1 MPEQPKTGKS
11 TEYTLAISTGWIDNG
26 RRGLFRRDARKG
38 YCMEFYDVV
47 IVGAGPGGLKCA
59 EVLGGRDLSVL
70 ILEKKDT
77 VGGKTCAGGLTVLD
91 KNFPLPL
98 HKILTFRECRA
109 VLNGKTYIVCP
120 EHPIHTIDR
129 IDLGQYQ
136 LDLLRRYENI
146 TVRTAT
152 AVRDITARHILA
164 DEEKKISFRYLVGA
178 DGSTSIVR
186 RYLGLESS
194 LYVGMHYVLPEVH
207 ERMVWFF
214 QPRLLGS
221 GYGWIFPHRT
231 FTSAGVY
238 FNPTLITAKKAREA
252 LDRLLDDY
260 GIDYRKAGFSAA
272 PVNCLY
278 RGIRFGNIFLAGD
291 AAGLVS
297 ASTGEG
303 ISYAMVSGADVAR
316 HLLDHT
322 YDFDNIRKILSVKRR
337 QELVLS
343 LFDRL
348 PYLQTTLFRIFF
360 RLIKIPGLRK
370 YYSGAL

>member
-1 MPEQPKTGKS
+1 
-11 TEYTLAISTGWIDNG
+11 
-26 RRGLFRRDARKG
+26 
-38 YCMEFYDVV
+38 MEFYDVV
-47 IVGAGPGGLKCA
+47 IVGAGPAGLKCA
-59 EVLGGRDLSVL
+59 EVLGGTNLSVL
-70 ILEKKDT
+70 LLEERDT
-77 VGGKTCAGGLTVLD
+77 IGQKTCAGGLTSLAR
-91 KNFPLPL
+91 NFSLPL
-98 HKILTFRECRA
+98 HKARA
-109 VLNGKTYIVCP
+109 FSEYHMLLNRRAYIMTQMN
-120 EHPIHTIDR
+120 PIHIIDR
-129 IDLGQYQ
+129 LELGQYQ
-136 LDLLRRYENI
+136 LDLVLRHENI
-146 TVRTAT
+146 TVERGT
-152 AVRDITARHILA
+152 AVREITRSHVLL
-164 DEEKKISFRYLVGA
+164 DGGRKISFRYLVGA

-186 RYLGLESS
+186 RYLGLKNR
-194 LYVGMHYVLPEVH
+194 LYLGMHYEFPEVH
-207 ERMVWFF
+207 EKMVLFF
-214 QPRLLGS
+214 RPALLGS

-238 FNPTLITAKKAREA
+238 INPARVPARKAKDALGTLLEE
-252 LDRLLDDY
+252 Y
-260 GIDYRKAGFSAA
+260 GIDYRKASFSAA

-322 YDFDNIRKILSVKRR
+322 YDFDNVRKILSVKRR

-360 RLIKIPGLRK
+360 SLIKIPGLQK